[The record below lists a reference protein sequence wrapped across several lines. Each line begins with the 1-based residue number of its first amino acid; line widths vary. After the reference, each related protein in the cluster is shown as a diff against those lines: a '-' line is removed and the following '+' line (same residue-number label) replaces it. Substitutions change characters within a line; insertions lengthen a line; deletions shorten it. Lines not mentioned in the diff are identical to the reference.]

1 MKKYFILIIIASM
14 SIGLYAQDY
23 NDYLREAR
31 NYLQSGQVEKAQSSY
46 NMYKKMTGKA
56 DYEFESKLK
65 SQENN
70 NDRKVTVRS
79 SASATTTVKVVRHA
93 DGSISTYP
101 VDNSNSSNSKS
112 QQKRIRVGDKLL
124 GGRVCYINERAG
136 YGWILLDGVVGVWN
150 ACNVSYPLR
159 LPSLEEC
166 RIIYANRYIVGIN
179 KKTWT
184 STRKGGNSYYTFDF
198 SNGKEKAMGKDDW
211 WGSCIWIKNFNLNEV
226 SY

>member
-1 MKKYFILIIIASM
+1 MKKYCFLIIFVSL

-23 NDYLREAR
+23 NDYLRDAR
-31 NYLQSGQVEKAQSSY
+31 SYLQSGQVEKAKSSY

-65 SQENN
+65 SPENN

-101 VDNSNSSNSKS
+101 VDNSNSSN
-112 QQKRIRVGDKLL
+112 QTKRKIRIGDKLN
-124 GGRVCYINERAG
+124 GGRVCYINECAG
-136 YGWILLDGVVGVWN
+136 FGWILVDGTVGVWG
-150 ACNVSYPLR
+150 ACGYVASPLR

-166 RIIYANRYIVGIN
+166 RIIYANRFVVGIN
-179 KKTWT
+179 EKTWT
-184 STRKGGNSYYTFDF
+184 STKKGGNSYYTFDF
-198 SNGKEKAMGKDDW
+198 SNGKEKAVGKDDW